1 MDDED
6 INLEEYG
13 EFICS
18 YNAWLP
24 LEKQKEEAY
33 RMENITKKKNK
44 KKWLFIINFT
54 LIRSVKFII

>member
-24 LEKQKEEAY
+24 LEKQKEEAK
-33 RMENITKKKNK
+33 RMENITNKKSK
-44 KKWLFIINFT
+44 KKWL
-54 LIRSVKFII
+54 L